1 MQVKRYIPNILTLLN
16 LFSGSIAI
24 VFAFEG
30 LFHLAAIFVGIAA
43 LLDFADGFAARVLK
57 SYSEIGKELD
67 SMADMVSFGF
77 TPAVVLFRLLQDASS
92 VSAIW
97 ISDINVLP
105 FIAFTITIF
114 SALRLAI
121 FNIDTRQSEKFIG
134 LPTPANAIFVLSLPF
149 AVHYGSYSSI
159 WHPLF
164 SWILASEWMLIGITL
179 FLSYFL
185 VAKVSLFSLKF
196 KNLKLADNLVRYVF
210 LAGSALLLIIFCWHA
225 VPLIMIF
232 YITLSMADFLAGKLN
247 T

>member
-1 MQVKRYIPNILTLLN
+1 MQIKKHIPNILTLLN

-43 LLDFADGFAARVLK
+43 FFDFADGFAARVLK

-97 ISDINVLP
+97 ISDINLLP
-105 FIAFTITIF
+105 FMAFAITIF

-121 FNIDTRQSEKFIG
+121 FNVDTRQSEVFIG
-134 LPTPANAIFVLSLPF
+134 LPTPANAIFILSIPF
-149 AVHYGSYSSI
+149 AVHYGSSSSI

-164 SWILASEWMLIGITL
+164 SWMLANEWMLIGITS
-179 FLSYFL
+179 FLSWFM
-185 VAKVSLFSLKF
+185 VANFPLFSLKF
-196 KNLKLADNLVRYVF
+196 KNLKLTDNLIRYVF
-210 LAGSALLLIIFCWHA
+210 LTGSAMLLIVFCWHA

-232 YITLSMADFLAGKLN
+232 YITLSMADFMAGKLN
-247 T
+247 K

>member
-1 MQVKRYIPNILTLLN
+1 MQIKKHIPNILTLLN
-16 LFSGSIAI
+16 LLSGSIAI

-30 LFHLAAIFVGIAA
+30 LFHLAAVFVGIAA
-43 LLDFADGFAARVLK
+43 FFDFADGLAARALK

-97 ISDINVLP
+97 VSDINILP

-121 FNIDTRQSEKFIG
+121 FNVDTRQSEMFIG
-134 LPTPANAIFVLSLPF
+134 LPTPANAIFILSLPF
-149 AVHYGSYSSI
+149 AVHYGSYTSI

-164 SWILASEWMLIGITL
+164 SWILANEWMLIGITL
-179 FLSYFL
+179 FFAWFL

-196 KNLKLADNLVRYVF
+196 KNVKLTDNLVRYVF
-210 LAGSALLLIIFCWHA
+210 LAGSLILLVVFWWHA
-225 VPLIMIF
+225 IPLIMIF
-232 YITLSMADFLAGKLN
+232 YITLSMADYLAGKLN
-247 T
+247 K

>member
-1 MQVKRYIPNILTLLN
+1 MQIKKHIPNILTLLN

-43 LLDFADGFAARVLK
+43 FFDFADGLAARVLK
-57 SYSEIGKELD
+57 SYSAIGKELD

-92 VSAIW
+92 ITALC

-105 FIAFTITIF
+105 FISFTITIF

-121 FNIDTRQSEKFIG
+121 FNVDTRQSDVFIG
-134 LPTPANAIFVLSLPF
+134 FPTPANAIFILSIPF
-149 AVHYGSYSSI
+149 AVHFGSTSSV

-164 SWILASEWMLIGITL
+164 SWILSNEWMLIGVTL
-179 FLSYFL
+179 SLSWFM
-185 VAKVSLFSLKF
+185 VANLPLFSLKF
-196 KNLKLADNLVRYVF
+196 KNLKLSDNLIRYIY
-210 LAGSALLLIIFCWHA
+210 LAGSVLLLIVFWWHA

-232 YITLSMADFLAGKLN
+232 YITLSMADFMAGKLN
-247 T
+247 K

>member
-1 MQVKRYIPNILTLLN
+1 MQVKKHIPNILTLLN
-16 LFSGSIAI
+16 LLSGSIAI

-43 LLDFADGFAARVLK
+43 FFDFADGFVARVLK
-57 SYSEIGKELD
+57 SYSDIGKELD

-92 VSAIW
+92 GSAIW

-105 FIAFTITIF
+105 FIAFAITIF

-121 FNIDTRQSEKFIG
+121 FNVDARQSDVFIG
-134 LPTPANAIFVLSLPF
+134 LPTPANAIFILSLPF
-149 AVHYGSYSSI
+149 AVHFGSSSSI

-164 SWILASEWMLIGITL
+164 SWMLANEWMLIGITL
-179 FLSYFL
+179 FLSWFM
-185 VAKVSLFSLKF
+185 VANLPLFSLKF
-196 KNLKLADNLVRYVF
+196 KNFKLADNLIRYVF
-210 LAGSALLLIIFCWHA
+210 LAGTVLLLVIFWWHA

-232 YITLSMADFLAGKLN
+232 YITLSVADFLAGKLN
-247 T
+247 K